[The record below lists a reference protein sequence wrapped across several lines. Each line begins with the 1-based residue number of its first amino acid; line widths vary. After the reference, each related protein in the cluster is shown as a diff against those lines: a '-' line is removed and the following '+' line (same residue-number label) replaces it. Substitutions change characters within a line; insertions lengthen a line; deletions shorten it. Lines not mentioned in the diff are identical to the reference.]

1 MSEYRLPI
9 PTAAPDNVVAKLP
22 PVFRV
27 QSISRLPLDNHCVLN
42 RAGLFHERA
51 SLMVE
56 WPSRKV
62 DVRLGCGLPG
72 VDSLARSACE
82 PRRCGAHQPPGRARA
97 PRGQPRSLPDDP
109 DGLGERAHARP
120 SRQRAVA
127 APASALP
134 TFVSTPSS
142 GTADGCIATLVGA
155 SSLKGH
161 HSCVHGNLWHTLE
174 VAEQALRMAQG
185 QPLAC
190 PEVLLMAAPAARRGQ
205 GGRVPSRLQRSR
217 ADDRGKLVGHRNT
230 IIEWIAAAIAHA
242 RIALPESHYLGLI
255 HALTSARGAPDWL
268 GLREP
273 CTLDAV
279 LLSAADRLSGQIEL
293 MARHS
298 PAEAGVRAV
307 SSASAR
313 APLRGWGG
321 FLKGESGKDSAAR
334 TYMKQA
340 SQRGLS
346 AMWGRGEDRVVG
358 QNGR

>member
-62 DVRLGCGLPG
+62 DVRLGAGCLVSIRWLGRP
-72 VDSLARSACE
+72 VSLGGAVRISRLVVLGRPEASLDLFQTIPTVWVKE
-82 PRRCGAHQPPGRARA
+82 RTLVRR
-97 PRGQPRSLPDDP
+97 
-109 DGLGERAHARP
+109 
-120 SRQRAVA
+120 
-127 APASALP
+127 ASALWQRLP
-134 TFVSTPSS
+134 VHFQHLFNAIFWDSRRLHRY
-142 GTADGCIATLVGA
+142 LVGA

-190 PEVLLMAAPAARRGQ
+190 PEVLLMAALLHDAGKADEY
-205 GGRVPSRLQRSR
+205 RLGYSGLELTT
-217 ADDRGKLVGHRNT
+217 RGKLVGHRNT

-298 PAEAGVRAV
+298 PAEAGFGRFH
-307 SSASAR
+307 
-313 APLRGWGG
+313 PHLRG
-321 FLKGESGKDSAAR
+321 R
-334 TYMKQA
+334 PY
-340 SQRGLS
+340 
-346 AMWGRGEDRVVG
+346 VVG
-358 QNGR
+358 AAF

>member
-9 PTAAPDNVVAKLP
+9 PTAAPDNALAKLP
-22 PVFRV
+22 SVFRV

-62 DVRLGCGLPG
+62 DVRLGAGCLVSIRWLGRP
-72 VDSLARSACE
+72 VSLGGAVRISRLVVLGRPEASLDLFQTIPTVWVKE
-82 PRRCGAHQPPGRARA
+82 RTLVRR
-97 PRGQPRSLPDDP
+97 
-109 DGLGERAHARP
+109 
-120 SRQRAVA
+120 
-127 APASALP
+127 ASALWQRLP
-134 TFVSTPSS
+134 AHFQHLFNAIFWDSRRLHRY
-142 GTADGCIATLVGA
+142 LVGA

-190 PEVLLMAAPAARRGQ
+190 PEVLLMAALLHDAGKADEY
-205 GGRVPSRLQRSR
+205 RLGYSGLELTT
-217 ADDRGKLVGHRNT
+217 RGKLVGHRNT

-298 PAEAGVRAV
+298 PPEAGFGRFH
-307 SSASAR
+307 
-313 APLRGWGG
+313 PHLRG
-321 FLKGESGKDSAAR
+321 R
-334 TYMKQA
+334 PY
-340 SQRGLS
+340 
-346 AMWGRGEDRVVG
+346 VVG
-358 QNGR
+358 ANL